1 MNAKFQQF
9 LPTAIVIIVMLVA
22 GAGSFVAYRFYG
34 GDIAYY
40 LYEQKAKGFADFDS
54 HKDSLRIAFR
64 AIHANP
70 KDAQNYVDLG
80 SAQYGIQDY
89 RSAEKNYLK
98 ALDRAPTASVIFWNL
113 SHLYIQTKEYDTAE
127 KYAKMAIERL
137 PERPLGYE
145 ALGELYM
152 YYLPARQSELP
163 ALYTQAFEKTRD
175 SVFLL
180 LRGGYY
186 RDHNEPG
193 KAIDAYNTWI
203 ALNPNQPNRTGIEAE
218 IKRLERK

>member
-1 MNAKFQQF
+1 MNIKLQQL
-9 LPTAIVIIVMLVA
+9 LPATIVSAILLAAAA
-22 GAGSFVAYRFYG
+22 GFFITYRLYG

-40 LYEQKAKGFADFDS
+40 AYEQKAKGLADFDS
-54 HKDSLRIAFR
+54 RKDSLRSAFR

-80 SAQYGIQDY
+80 SAQYGLQDY
-89 RSAEKNYLK
+89 RAAEKNYLK
-98 ALDRAPTASVIFWNL
+98 ALLRAPTASVIFWNL
-113 SHLYIQTKEYDTAE
+113 SHLYIQTKEYGKAE

-145 ALGELYM
+145 ALGELYR
-152 YYLPARQSELP
+152 YYLTEKEPELP
-163 ALYTQAFEKTRD
+163 GLYTQAFEKTGD

-180 LRGGYY
+180 LKGGYY
-186 RDHNEPG
+186 RDHNEPD

-203 ALNPNQPNRTGIEAE
+203 ALNPNQPAKKAVEEE
-218 IKRLERK
+218 IKNLE